1 MDVLSAVS
9 ADPLLLQG
17 VFSVDCPDAEAAAA
31 TVSAFDHLGIHL
43 DRTAHLASCCLPDL
57 TAGLAAAVTAW
68 APTAPRALAAGTP
81 PGAIVERLHGWL
93 NLLTTVAA
101 AYPPGVRSSA
111 AAAEAAIAAYDA
123 AGPVG
128 GGR

>member
-1 MDVLSAVS
+1 MLH
-9 ADPLLLQG
+9 
-17 VFSVDCPDAEAAAA
+17 C
-31 TVSAFDHLGIHL
+31 
-43 DRTAHLASCCLPDL
+43 LADL

-68 APTAPRALAAGTP
+68 APTVPRALAAGTP
-81 PGAIVERLHGWL
+81 PGAIVQRLHGWL

-123 AGPVG
+123 AGPALAAVVEEATVDAAG
-128 GGR
+128 PVRAVIATAAAAEPG